1 MQAQPGTRRPLP
13 RMVVVTVGWMKY
25 YSGAE
30 HERPQGGGSYTKDNV
45 GYESC
50 NFLDLDGKLQGY
62 FRTPFDKVNLERIAP
77 EAGGTDPLDQV
88 LVIFGATDPEGQGL
102 KVVGWYRNAR
112 VYRYYQDGNEAR
124 RSFQEEY
131 FGYHFEAPTAEA
143 VLLPLEQRTQAIHR
157 GANGMVRTSIFYPYD
172 EAGQQRNLLWLE
184 EIVDFVNN
192 YQGDNLLRDQA
203 DPGKAAVAGAEE
215 AREGKGQGFV
225 ASAKVRKAVED
236 RAMDKVKL
244 HFKDGWVLENTSSN
258 KPYDFCA
265 RRGNEERYIEV
276 KGTQGD
282 GSQVFLTKN
291 EVKWARRHTS
301 QMVLAVVTGIKVTVN
316 GEQVTA
322 EGGKLHLKEGWCP
335 DEVNLEPLAYTY
347 QTKL

>member
-112 VYRYYQDGNEAR
+112 VYCYYQDGNEAR

-131 FGYHFEAPTAEA
+131 FGYHFEAPTAEESYFPWSSE
-143 VLLPLEQRTQAIHR
+143 LKRFI
-157 GANGMVRTSIFYPYD
+157 
-172 EAGQQRNLLWLE
+172 EAPMGWYEPASFIPTTKRVSS
-184 EIVDFVNN
+184 EICC
-192 YQGDNLLRDQA
+192 
-203 DPGKAAVAGAEE
+203 
-215 AREGKGQGFV
+215 
-225 ASAKVRKAVED
+225 
-236 RAMDKVKL
+236 
-244 HFKDGWVLENTSSN
+244 GW
-258 KPYDFCA
+258 K
-265 RRGNEERYIEV
+265 R
-276 KGTQGD
+276 
-282 GSQVFLTKN
+282 
-291 EVKWARRHTS
+291 
-301 QMVLAVVTGIKVTVN
+301 
-316 GEQVTA
+316 
-322 EGGKLHLKEGWCP
+322 
-335 DEVNLEPLAYTY
+335 
-347 QTKL
+347 